1 MEKLFLVVIS
11 ISLGLNLMPLAVGSS
26 GERSAL
32 QAAVAQPPAGET
44 EKRRVEGNV
53 IISENFPAIRI
64 KVSKAFKYA
73 GRLQF
78 NLKEM
83 ARVDRFVF
91 VDADRGHVRRLF
103 MVQFEGFLDG
113 VNHTYNYRMR
123 NPMTLGGQT
132 YSQNCWFFDN
142 ARNIKEN
149 PGAESDKTT
158 AFLKEKHYSVDDEL
172 MMSRFVRVVDEEKRH
187 EIIIYYIEN
196 LKDSGFPFTEYNGDG
211 QPSAR
216 QTAVEKALTERSL
229 KSFTLLE

>member
-11 ISLGLNLMPLAVGSS
+11 IALALNLTSPVVVND
-26 GERSAL
+26 ERSAL
-32 QAAVAQPPAGET
+32 QADVARSPARET
-44 EKRRVEGNV
+44 ERRRVEGSV
-53 IISENFPAIRI
+53 LISEDFPAIRI

-91 VDADRGHVRRLF
+91 VNADKGHVRRLF

-123 NPMTLGGQT
+123 NPVTLDGQT

-142 ARNIKEN
+142 AQNIKDN

-158 AFLKEKHYSVDDEL
+158 AFLKEKHYRVDDLL
-172 MMSRFVRVVDEEKRH
+172 MMSRFVRVVDAEKRH
-187 EIIIYYIEN
+187 EMIIYYIEN
-196 LKDSGFPFTEYNGDG
+196 LKDSGFSFAEYNGDG
-211 QPSAR
+211 QPSER

-229 KSFTLLE
+229 KSFTVLE